1 MAALLYY
8 QTQSF
13 CIWKTEIHRETS
25 EKGIAE
31 PDTIYPM
38 DLVKQLIDQRQSP
51 DAGVILEIRNI
62 AEDKADSEKAL
73 FCGGLKD
80 DLTNIK

>member
-1 MAALLYY
+1 
-8 QTQSF
+8 
-13 CIWKTEIHRETS
+13 
-25 EKGIAE
+25 
-31 PDTIYPM
+31 M

-62 AEDKADSEKAL
+62 AEDKADSEKAP
-73 FCGGLKD
+73 FCGALKD